1 MQPRIV
7 RMEVCSRFR
16 LLKKYD
22 VSCQISEIMLRKLGG
37 GYILSNLGDPK
48 KTVYR
53 NSFHIQ
59 SLDMNLLYQEI
70 VISPTNDKVCYQY
83 SS

>member
-1 MQPRIV
+1 
-7 RMEVCSRFR
+7 
-16 LLKKYD
+16 
-22 VSCQISEIMLRKLGG
+22 MLRKLGG

-59 SLDMNLLYQEI
+59 SLDMNLL
-70 VISPTNDKVCYQY
+70 
-83 SS
+83 